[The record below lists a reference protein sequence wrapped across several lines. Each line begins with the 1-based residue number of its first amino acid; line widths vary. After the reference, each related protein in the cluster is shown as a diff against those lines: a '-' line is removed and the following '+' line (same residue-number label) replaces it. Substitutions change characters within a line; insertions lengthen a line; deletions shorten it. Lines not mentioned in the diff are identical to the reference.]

1 MKQTVV
7 ASSAVA
13 VVGDPSGNPQL
24 ADGAGT
30 GGAAVAVVVVVAVVV
45 GVAAAAGHRISSLPM
60 KIRRKAE
67 REERTGLENP
77 NPR

>member
-30 GGAAVAVVVVVAVVV
+30 GGAAVAVVVVAVVV
-45 GVAAAAGHRISSLPM
+45 GVAAAAGHLISSLPM